1 MRTHLDICKKK
12 PNIMTK
18 RQKSNSSS
26 TIITPSSSS
35 MIDQEAYRIALVKL
49 FMALELSFRMV
60 EHEAFQEFVRII
72 APSFVVISHT
82 TLAWDILSLWSSEK
96 MLQNKVIKFY
106 QVKSHTGKNL
116 ARTFE
121 SCLSSWGLTF
131 VLSLTLENSTS
142 NDKAI
147 EYLQKRLMSWNRLV
161 LNGNY
166 LHMCCCAHVISL
178 IVQEGFKEDI
188 AAICRVRVAI
198 KHSRWNSTY
207 LVLEAAL
214 KHQKAFEEFKLRDKK
229 FMGMTPTYSD
239 WESVHSILSFLEIFY
254 DANLCIF
261 GSFYVTSTMYMFE
274 AFGIRMKIR
283 EMSTSRGGELTC
295 KLRDKVESSLRSLFE
310 KYNYGGDEFEVSSL
324 EARAR
329 PSERVKNDPYGY
341 SRYFQS
347 TRSSTSKLDIYL
359 EDASDSRLDLDV
371 LNWWKLNSD
380 RFPTFACMARDVLVI
395 PISTMAFE
403 FAFSIRGRVLDPYLC
418 SLTPQMVEE
427 LVCTQDWIK
436 RTPSPLPSNENEEF
450 LEFKRIE
457 EAKLMPF
464 LEFCFWIKI
473 SCPLEWGAPTFDA
486 GHAFGMVVAI
496 SLIS

>member
-1 MRTHLDICKKK
+1 
-12 PNIMTK
+12 MTK

-96 MLQNKVIKFY
+96 
-106 QVKSHTGKNL
+106 
-116 ARTFE
+116 
-121 SCLSSWGLTF
+121 
-131 VLSLTLENSTS
+131 
-142 NDKAI
+142 
-147 EYLQKRLMSWNRLV
+147 
-161 LNGNY
+161 
-166 LHMCCCAHVISL
+166 L
-178 IVQEGFKEDI
+178 IV
-188 AAICRVRVAI
+188 
-198 KHSRWNSTY
+198 
-207 LVLEAAL
+207 
-214 KHQKAFEEFKLRDKK
+214 
-229 FMGMTPTYSD
+229 
-239 WESVHSILSFLEIFY
+239 ESFDGE
-254 DANLCIF
+254 
-261 GSFYVTSTMYMFE
+261 
-274 AFGIRMKIR
+274 
-283 EMSTSRGGELTC
+283 GGELTC

-347 TRSSTSKLDIYL
+347 TRSIH
-359 EDASDSRLDLDV
+359 
-371 LNWWKLNSD
+371 
-380 RFPTFACMARDVLVI
+380 
-395 PISTMAFE
+395 
-403 FAFSIRGRVLDPYLC
+403 
-418 SLTPQMVEE
+418 VEE
-427 LVCTQDWIK
+427 HKNQLHLLLRVEK
-436 RTPSPLPSNENEEF
+436 FSPSQIDAISGVL
-450 LEFKRIE
+450 L
-457 EAKLMPF
+457 L
-464 LEFCFWIKI
+464 I

>member
-1 MRTHLDICKKK
+1 
-12 PNIMTK
+12 MTK

-96 MLQNKVIKFY
+96 
-106 QVKSHTGKNL
+106 
-116 ARTFE
+116 
-121 SCLSSWGLTF
+121 
-131 VLSLTLENSTS
+131 
-142 NDKAI
+142 
-147 EYLQKRLMSWNRLV
+147 
-161 LNGNY
+161 
-166 LHMCCCAHVISL
+166 L
-178 IVQEGFKEDI
+178 IV
-188 AAICRVRVAI
+188 
-198 KHSRWNSTY
+198 
-207 LVLEAAL
+207 
-214 KHQKAFEEFKLRDKK
+214 
-229 FMGMTPTYSD
+229 
-239 WESVHSILSFLEIFY
+239 ESFDGE
-254 DANLCIF
+254 
-261 GSFYVTSTMYMFE
+261 
-274 AFGIRMKIR
+274 
-283 EMSTSRGGELTC
+283 GGELTC

-380 RFPTFACMARDVLVI
+380 RFPTLACMARDVLVI

-403 FAFSIRGRVLDPYLC
+403 FAFSIRGRVLDPYRC

-457 EAKLMPF
+457 EVHVEEHKNQLHLLLRVEKFSPSQIDAISGVL
-464 LEFCFWIKI
+464 LLI

-486 GHAFGMVVAI
+486 GHAFGMVAYKAASRLTSATPPPAHVLSCGI
-496 SLIS
+496 GWQGIEILLNGLFGTLTGSIVSV